1 MIGPIGARSMSN
13 IALDGL
19 EDSTRHIAPIV
30 TGRISRQSTRILWK
44 FGVAAAGLLIV
55 SLLVWQG
62 FTSHGN
68 PDPTANG
75 ISPAAAVV
83 DTGILVFR
91 EGLEAILVLAA
102 LTASLVR
109 TDEGYWKPVA
119 LGAGASFLA
128 TIATWFIVV
137 AILSSINATAL
148 HIQAA
153 TGLLAIIV
161 LLVIMNWF
169 FHKVYWTGWI
179 THHNRRKRDLTE
191 TPGRRPGAIFRG
203 LLLIGFTSVYREGFE
218 VVLFLQ
224 SMRLQVGSHVILEGV
239 SVGVALTLIVAML
252 TFVVHYRL
260 PYKRMLVLTGA
271 MLGIVLLVMVGEQV
285 QEMQQAGWVSTTA
298 INIHM
303 PDWLNTWFAV
313 FPTVES
319 LLSQV
324 LAAAIVIGSYFVAR
338 RACSRRQPGLSVTPQ
353 CIVPDCENCDIS
365 HEHAADESL
374 AGRFQVPSSVTIDRQ
389 SRNSCS
395 TSSAAKPPIV

>member
-1 MIGPIGARSMSN
+1 MSN
-13 IALDGL
+13 VVMDGL
-19 EDSTRHIAPIV
+19 EDGRRHLSPIV
-30 TGRISRQSTRILWK
+30 TGRITRPSARLLWK
-44 FGVAAAGLLIV
+44 VGVVAAGLLIISV
-55 SLLVWQG
+55 LVWQAL
-62 FTSHGN
+62 TSHGN
-68 PDPTANG
+68 PDPTVTG
-75 ISPAAAVV
+75 VSPAAAVL

-109 TDEGYWKPVA
+109 TEEGYWKPVA

-128 TIATWFIVV
+128 SVATWFIVV

-148 HIQAA
+148 HLQAA

-179 THHNRRKRDLTE
+179 THHNRRKRDLME
-191 TPGRRPGAIFRG
+191 APGRRPSAIFRG
-203 LLLIGFTSVYREGFE
+203 LMLVGFTSVYREGFE

-224 SMRLQVGSHVILEGV
+224 SMRLQVGSHVILIGV
-239 SVGVALTLIVAML
+239 SIGVALTLIVAML

-271 MLGIVLLVMVGEQV
+271 MLGVVLLVMVGEQV
-285 QEMQQAGWVSTTA
+285 QEMQQAGWISTTT
-298 INIHM
+298 INISM

-319 LLSQV
+319 LLAQV
-324 LAAAIVIGSYFVAR
+324 LVAAIVIGSYFVAR
-338 RACSRRQPGLSVTPQ
+338 RVCTRPQSGLSVTPQ
-353 CIVPDCENCDIS
+353 CIVPDCENCEIS
-365 HEHAADESL
+365 HDHVADEMHNE
-374 AGRFQVPSSVTIDRQ
+374 RFQALTTLTIDQ
-389 SRNSCS
+389 QARNSCS
-395 TSSAAKPPIV
+395 IPSAGKSPIV